1 MASEATS
8 ESNTAASNAAG
19 ATGVRYQYADDTSR
33 VSDFDKDTG
42 SDERLEVTGVDRS
55 DAWFTNQKRTYDL
68 HQSLDTEDILDRRRL
83 RGKLDSGEILH
94 QGKLNSME
102 LAEREQRMRHTE
114 AEFNQ
119 RMRHADT
126 MQAMTAGVVGEMVE
140 AIANKTAD
148 YVVERMPKK

>member
-1 MASEATS
+1 MSAESIS
-8 ESNTAASNAAG
+8 ESNTAATNAAG

-42 SDERLEVTGVDRS
+42 SDERIEVAGVDRS
-55 DAWFTNQKRTYDL
+55 DSWFYNGKRTYDL
-68 HQSLDTEDILDRRRL
+68 HQSLDTEEILDRRRL
-83 RGKLDSGEILH
+83 RGKLDSSEILH
-94 QGKLNSME
+94 QGKLNSVE
-102 LAEREQRMRHTE
+102 LAEREQRLRHTE

-126 MQAMTAGVVGEMVE
+126 MQAMTAGIVGEMVE

-148 YVVERMPKK
+148 YVVDRMGRK

>member
-1 MASEATS
+1 MTVDSNSETSAT
-8 ESNTAASNAAG
+8 NAAG

-42 SDERLEVTGVDRS
+42 SDERIEVEGVDRS
-55 DAWFTNQKRTYDL
+55 SSWFANGKRTYDL
-68 HQSLDTEDILDRRRL
+68 HQTLDTSDLLDQRRART
-83 RGKLDSGEILH
+83 KLDSSEILH
-94 QGKLNSME
+94 QSKLNSVEM
-102 LAEREQRMRHTE
+102 AEREQRLRHTE

-140 AIANKTAD
+140 AIANRTAEK
-148 YVVERMPKK
+148 VCAAIK